1 MPAKKINR
9 KSQSSAARERSKS
22 VGRSTPKSRSQ
33 TPVRS
38 RSRSRSRT
46 TASPTKRSR
55 TPASE
60 SKIRRRRS
68 LSSSSSSSSLKET
81 QTPSKNLR
89 IVPDAS
95 GDKRVKTALTR
106 DPLPSRFSRRI
117 VDKQEVIR
125 SQTAVHES
133 SVNPKS
139 TGPHGCSLTVWQMIQ
154 RTFREKVCPSPI
166 LAFACLAT
174 FLPFVYW
181 LNFLVFTPAFIDSSS
196 ETKVPYTIWGPAYQ
210 FLGVLW
216 PIDFRI
222 YFDYRCHSFVLAYL
236 LLHFML
242 ARFVPFGTRAGSL
255 SETRRTDYRCNGFF
269 ALIFFSGIF
278 AFAQFCKL
286 DPLPSVRPTL
296 LLPKH
301 WLSLMAATGNIAVV
315 GALIAHFVSR
325 RLPRSQL
332 SPEGHSGNFFVDFW
346 TGRALRPRW
355 LGLDWKMVMLRPGAI
370 GLLLLEVTFAL
381 AQWERFG
388 RVSPALFALVVMHA
402 VWIVDFFL
410 FEHTQLFTFEV
421 RHEGFGFFA
430 IVGSLMFPFVYSI
443 GASYLSSKPDIGRL
457 FTTANLPDISQCIT
471 LGIGITLFLLGYWVY
486 RRSNNQK
493 DLFRRQ
499 PNHPAF
505 AELDKI
511 SGPHTQRLLAGGWWG
526 FVRHPN
532 YLGDLMMAFA
542 QSLPSGF
549 AAGFPWFYPLFLT
562 CLLCHRIWRT
572 EYLNSEKYG
581 LSFAMYKKLV
591 PYKLIPRI
599 Y

>member
-1 MPAKKINR
+1 MPAKKTSR
-9 KSQSSAARERSKS
+9 KSRSSAARERSKS
-22 VGRSTPKSRSQ
+22 VGRPTSQSRGRA
-33 TPVRS
+33 PARS

-46 TASPTKRSR
+46 TASPAKRSK

-68 LSSSSSSSSLKET
+68 LSSNSSSSSFKET
-81 QTPSKNLR
+81 QNPSENFK

-95 GDKRVKTALTR
+95 GEKRVKTILTR
-106 DPLPSRFSRRI
+106 DLLPSRFSRRI
-117 VDKQEVIR
+117 VDKQDVIR
-125 SQTAVHES
+125 SQIVVQES
-133 SVNPKS
+133 SANPRS
-139 TGPHGCSLTVWQMIQ
+139 TGSHGHSLTACQMIQ
-154 RTFREKVCPSPI
+154 KTFREKICPSPI
-166 LAFACLAT
+166 LAFTCLAT

-181 LNFLVFTPAFIDSSS
+181 LNFLVFTPAFTGPSSD
-196 ETKVPYTIWGPAYQ
+196 TKVPYTIWGPAYR

-222 YFDYRCHSFVLAYL
+222 YFDYRCHGFVLAYL
-236 LLHFML
+236 LLHFMF
-242 ARFVPFGTRAGSL
+242 ARFVPFGFRACSQ
-255 SETRRTDYRCNGFF
+255 SESRRTDYRCNGLF
-269 ALIFFSGIF
+269 ALVFIGGLF
-278 AFAQFCKL
+278 AFVQFCKL
-286 DPLPSVRPTL
+286 DPLPSMRPTL

-315 GALIAHFVSR
+315 GALIAHFASR

-332 SPEGHSGNFFVDFW
+332 SSEGHSGNFFVDFW
-346 TGRALRPRW
+346 VGRALRPRW
-355 LGLDWKMVMLRPGAI
+355 LGLDWKMVILRPGAI
-370 GLLLLEVTFAL
+370 GLLLLEVTFTL

-402 VWIVDFFL
+402 VWIVDFFI

-430 IVGSLMFPFVYSI
+430 IVGSLMVPFVYSI
-443 GASYLSSKPDIGRL
+443 GASYLSSKPDVGRV
-457 FTTANLPDISQCIT
+457 FTTANLPDISQCFI
-471 LGIGITLFLLGYWVY
+471 LGMGITLFLLGYWVY

-505 AELDKI
+505 AGLDKI

-542 QSLPSGF
+542 QSLPSGAF
-549 AAGFPWFYPLFLT
+549 SCLIFETVRLSCFLM
-562 CLLCHRIWRT
+562 CDL
-572 EYLNSEKYG
+572 
-581 LSFAMYKKLV
+581 
-591 PYKLIPRI
+591 
-599 Y
+599 